1 MNKITLKE
9 QENLFKE
16 ECKIINL
23 QYEYRGYTGNEKF
36 AIISELSEKE
46 LFDKYPDIISGYTPF
61 ILLSVSHG
69 EVINEYR
76 RNDDKFK
83 KREVRSYDAF
93 GYDEG
98 LTEHFHRELIE
109 SYESPLEML
118 EREETGYIEEQ
129 LRQLKIMK
137 VQKTL
142 SLMKPLQRERLLKS
156 VARGLSSREIAKE
169 EGVNYSAVDKS
180 IKAAKK
186 NFKRIYEN
194 L

>member
-1 MNKITLKE
+1 MNNITLKE
-9 QENLFKE
+9 QENQFKE

-46 LFDKYPDIISGYTPF
+46 LFDKYPDIISSYTPF

-69 EVINEYR
+69 KVINEYR

-118 EREETGYIEEQ
+118 EREETGYIEER
-129 LRQLKIMK
+129 LRQLKLMK

-156 VARGLSSREIAKE
+156 VERGLSSREIAKE